1 MLASLFWSLRDA
13 PPFSVQRQERI
24 KCTIVQFIVAIL
36 SLKSV
41 EIKIKRKGKVWVL
54 KMLTH
59 LPITSIALLEVL
71 VAEQISCE
79 CSHGLDVP
87 GCDFIQILKLL

>member
-1 MLASLFWSLRDA
+1 
-13 PPFSVQRQERI
+13 
-24 KCTIVQFIVAIL
+24 
-36 SLKSV
+36 
-41 EIKIKRKGKVWVL
+41 
-54 KMLTH
+54 MLTH

-87 GCDFIQILKLL
+87 GCDFIQILKLLQTTTSTVRFLVKNAVLLNFLFIKES